1 MQAASHTPAR
11 KRLVLLGGGHSH
23 LSVLMYFARH
33 PLPGLEITLVS
44 RDIETPY
51 SGALPAY
58 LAGTAEERDLFI
70 DLRPLA
76 QMAGARLIQAS
87 VSRVDLEKREMHCP
101 GRPVL
106 HFDMLAINIG
116 SQPDGSQIAGAAEH
130 AIAVKPIPAFLQHW
144 ERMQADAAAC
154 FERASPYT
162 LAIVGGGPASVELAC
177 ALQQRLRERCGQDIP
192 LQVHLF
198 TSAPTVLHTHA
209 SGAQSLATRA
219 LQQRGIQVHTRCR
232 VNEIGAGSLRFRQ
245 TEREDETLAI
255 HACVLATGASPAAWL
270 RDTGLALDSTGFIR
284 VNDHLQSLSHPFVF
298 ATGDIAAIA
307 GRARPKSGVYAVRQG
322 MPLAKNLR
330 RYALGKPLHSY
341 APQRKALALLSMSDG
356 SSIAS
361 RGGWARQ
368 GQWADRWKTWID
380 RRFVAKYRDLPDPG
394 AGLDDSSPDAQ
405 SPLNESVIPSIR
417 CAGCAAKLE
426 SGLLGQVLGELQPCN
441 HTDVESSLSSVEDS
455 AIIRLGKERVLLQ
468 TVDYFRAFINDHYL
482 FARIATNHCLSDI
495 HAMGATP
502 HSALAIVG
510 IPHAASAIM
519 GDQLREVMTGC
530 TEVLNAHNTALIGGH
545 TSETESLS
553 FGLSVNA
560 FANPEKL
567 LRKTGLRAGDRLI
580 LTKAL
585 GTGVLFA
592 ADMRYQARH
601 RWIASALGQMQRS
614 NQMAAHVF
622 LQHQAHACTDV
633 TGFGL
638 LGHLREMLAAP
649 DMPVAVR
656 LSLDALPVLDGA
668 LDCFAAGIRSSL
680 HEANARHGDCLSNAG
695 EFRKHPSLPLL
706 FDPQTAG
713 GLLAA
718 IPAEHA
724 ARCLQALR
732 DKGDRDA
739 VCIGEV
745 IEGGEGLVTLCDGPL
760 PALGGAGPEHGV

>member
-1 MQAASHTPAR
+1 MQTSSNTPAR
-11 KRLVLLGGGHSH
+11 KRLLLLGGGHSH

-33 PLPGLEITLVS
+33 PLPGLELTLVS

-58 LAGTAEERDLFI
+58 LAGTASERDLFI

-76 QMAGARLIQAS
+76 QMAGARLIQAN
-87 VSRVDLEKREMHCP
+87 VSQLDLEKRELHCS
-101 GRPVL
+101 GRPPL
-106 HFDMLAINIG
+106 HFDMLSINIG
-116 SQPDGSQIAGAAEH
+116 SQPDGSQIKGAADS
-130 AIAVKPIPAFLQHW
+130 AIAVKPISTFLQQW
-144 ERMQADAAAC
+144 ARIQAEAAEH

-162 LAIVGGGPASVELAC
+162 LAITGGGPASVELAC
-177 ALQQRLRERCGQDIP
+177 ALQQSLRDRHGVNIP
-192 LQVHLF
+192 LQMHLF
-198 TSAPTVLHTHA
+198 TSAPCVLHTHTRA
-209 SGAQSLATRA
+209 AQSLATRA
-219 LQQRGIQVHTRCR
+219 LQQRGIQLHTQCR
-232 VNEIGAGSLRFRQ
+232 VSGIGADALFFRQ
-245 TEREDETLAI
+245 QGGDEESLAI
-255 HACVLATGASPAAWL
+255 NACILATGAAPAAWL
-270 RDTGLALDSTGFIR
+270 QSTGLALDASGFIR
-284 VNDHLQSLSHPFVF
+284 VNTHLQSLSHPFVF

-307 GRARPKSGVYAVRQG
+307 GHPRPKSGVYAVRQG

-330 RYALGKPLHSY
+330 RYALGKPLRAY

-361 RGGWARQ
+361 RGNWARQ
-368 GQWADRWKTWID
+368 GAWAERWKTWID
-380 RRFVAKYRDLPDPG
+380 RRFIARFRDLPAPPETTPADDPETT
-394 AGLDDSSPDAQ
+394 LK
-405 SPLNESVIPSIR
+405 EIPTHDMR

-426 SGLLGQVLGELQPCN
+426 SGLLSQVLGELHPCV
-441 HTDVESSLSSVEDS
+441 HADVESNLSSVEDS
-455 AIIRLGKERVLLQ
+455 AIIRLGRERVLLQ
-468 TVDYFRAFINDHYL
+468 TVDHFRAFIKDPYL

-519 GDQLREVMTGC
+519 ADQLRELMTGC

-545 TSETESLS
+545 SAETESLS

-560 FANPEKL
+560 FANPDTL
-567 LRKTGLRAGDRLI
+567 LRKTGLQTGDRLI

-592 ADMRYQARH
+592 ADMRHQARH
-601 RWIASALGQMQRS
+601 RWIANALEQMQRS
-614 NQMAAHVF
+614 NQLAAHVF

-649 DMPVAVR
+649 ATAQEVR
-656 LSLDALPVLDGA
+656 LYLDTLPILEGA
-668 LDCFAAGIRSSL
+668 LDCLAMGIRSSL
-680 HEANARHGDCLSNAG
+680 HTGNARHGECLSNAN
-695 EFRKHPSLPLL
+695 EFTAHPHLPLL

-718 IPAEHA
+718 VPADQVEP
-724 ARCLQALR
+724 CLQALR
-732 DKGDRDA
+732 SKGYIDA

-745 IEGGEGLVTLCDGPL
+745 VGAQDGCAGVTLCDQPP
-760 PALGGAGPEHGV
+760 PASGGSDLEHGV